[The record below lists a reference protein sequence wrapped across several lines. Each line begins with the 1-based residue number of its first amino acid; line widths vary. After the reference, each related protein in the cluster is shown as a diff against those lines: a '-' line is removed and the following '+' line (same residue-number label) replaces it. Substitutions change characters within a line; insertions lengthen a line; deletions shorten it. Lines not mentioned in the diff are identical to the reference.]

1 MPFAT
6 NGGTGA
12 ETTDDTVD
20 VDAAAARSSS
30 PKLLFSMRHHL
41 GTEARLILA
50 SESPRRRE
58 ILGMMGLQDRFE
70 TIPSPLDESALQ
82 LELSSTPHEGHR
94 CVADPKEYTRILAEE
109 KARALA
115 ISLSANTIDH
125 SVHLPML
132 ILGSDTIVE
141 LDGKILEKPV
151 DQVDANKMLC
161 ALSGREHYVHTGV
174 AIFKVLPQTSQSD
187 IFMALQSSFTDTA
200 YVQFAELS
208 QEDIDAYIAT
218 GEPMDKAGSYGI
230 QGIGGQLVKG
240 VRGDFFTVSGL
251 HMR

>member
-1 MPFAT
+1 M
-6 NGGTGA
+6 
-12 ETTDDTVD
+12 
-20 VDAAAARSSS
+20 
-30 PKLLFSMRHHL
+30 
-41 GTEARLILA
+41 
-50 SESPRRRE
+50 
-58 ILGMMGLQDRFE
+58 
-70 TIPSPLDESALQ
+70 
-82 LELSSTPHEGHR
+82 
-94 CVADPKEYTRILAEE
+94 
-109 KARALA
+109 
-115 ISLSANTIDH
+115 
-125 SVHLPML
+125 
-132 ILGSDTIVE
+132 
-141 LDGKILEKPV
+141 
-151 DQVDANKMLC
+151 
-161 ALSGREHYVHTGV
+161 HTGV